1 MKAFPKKITAG
12 VLFACLAFQ
21 MTSCSLISKGLKQF
35 DEHENERFTGILNE
49 KASDYGIDASSAE
62 VMDKMPISAFL
73 FLVKTSSACCMSSAL
88 YL

>member
-49 KASDYGIDASSAE
+49 TYALLQELGQVDA
-62 VMDKMPISAFL
+62 
-73 FLVKTSSACCMSSAL
+73 
-88 YL
+88 